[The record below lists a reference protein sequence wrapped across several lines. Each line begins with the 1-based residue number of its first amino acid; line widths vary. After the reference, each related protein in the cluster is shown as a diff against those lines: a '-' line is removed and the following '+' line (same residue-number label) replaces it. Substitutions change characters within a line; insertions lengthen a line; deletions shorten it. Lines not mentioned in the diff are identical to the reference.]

1 MSKSLLCNNKMCF
14 ICGTT
19 FNLHKH
25 HIFGGANRSKSE
37 KDGCWCYLCASHHN
51 MSNKGVHFDRNKDL
65 ELKKICQVA
74 WMTENKKTVEDFI
87 KEYGR
92 SYL

>member
-1 MSKSLLCNNKMCF
+1 MSKSLLDNNKVCF

-25 HIFGGANRSKSE
+25 HIYGGANRSKSE
-37 KDGCWCYLCASHHN
+37 RDGCWCYLCAPHHN
-51 MSNKGVHFDRNKDL
+51 MSDGGVHFDREKNL
-65 ELKKICQVA
+65 WLKKTCQEL
-74 WMTENKKTVEDFI
+74 WMTKYKKTEEDFI

>member
-1 MSKSLLCNNKMCF
+1 MNKSLLGDQKICF

-25 HIFGGANRSKSE
+25 HIFGGANRRKSE
-37 KDGCWCYLCASHHN
+37 KDGCWCYLCANDHN
-51 MSNKGVHFDRNKDL
+51 MSNRGVHLNRQADL
-65 ELKKICQVA
+65 TLKRICQVA
-74 WMTENKKTVEDFI
+74 WETEYNKSTDDFI

-92 SYL
+92 SYK